1 MKHYV
6 HQNLK
11 LIEKYVEKYCSLSY
25 IYNKIKK
32 ANVKN
37 MAKKTTNKKI
47 SSSKTKKTVDVS
59 NVDAIM
65 EDMKNLALQETED
78 EKVESDVNV
87 DMKDID
93 IVTTQSPTI
102 ETENLVNTEQS
113 MLEDTNNVEEQ
124 NLSFVEEIN
133 NGEVIIEDETKV
145 EEKPK
150 DIENKPKRKS
160 YTEMF
165 GNTWCG
171 YGYTTD

>member
-1 MKHYV
+1 MT
-6 HQNLK
+6 
-11 LIEKYVEKYCSLSY
+11 
-25 IYNKIKK
+25 
-32 ANVKN
+32 
-37 MAKKTTNKKI
+37 KKTTNKKI
-47 SSSKTKKTVDVS
+47 SSSKAKKTVDVS

>member
-1 MKHYV
+1 
-6 HQNLK
+6 
-11 LIEKYVEKYCSLSY
+11 
-25 IYNKIKK
+25 
-32 ANVKN
+32 

-47 SSSKTKKTVDVS
+47 SSSKTKKTVDES

-65 EDMKNLALQETED
+65 EDMKKLALQKTED

-133 NGEVIIEDETKV
+133 NGEVIIEDDTKV

>member
-1 MKHYV
+1 
-6 HQNLK
+6 
-11 LIEKYVEKYCSLSY
+11 
-25 IYNKIKK
+25 
-32 ANVKN
+32 

-65 EDMKNLALQETED
+65 EDMKNLALQKTED
-78 EKVESDVNV
+78 EKVETKVEGKCLDDVVYETDIAKKPEEVESGVNT
-87 DMKDID
+87 DMKDVD
-93 IVTTQSPTI
+93 IVTTQSPPI
-102 ETENLVNTEQS
+102 ETENLVNTDQS
-113 MLEDTNNVEEQ
+113 TSEDTNNVEEQ

-133 NGEVIIEDETKV
+133 KGEVIVEEDETKI

-150 DIENKPKRKS
+150 KIENKPKRKS
-160 YTEMF
+160 YSEMF

>member
-1 MKHYV
+1 
-6 HQNLK
+6 
-11 LIEKYVEKYCSLSY
+11 
-25 IYNKIKK
+25 
-32 ANVKN
+32 

-47 SSSKTKKTVDVS
+47 SSSKAKKNVDVS

-65 EDMKNLALQETED
+65 EDMKNLALQKTED

>member
-1 MKHYV
+1 
-6 HQNLK
+6 
-11 LIEKYVEKYCSLSY
+11 
-25 IYNKIKK
+25 
-32 ANVKN
+32 

-160 YTEMF
+160 YSEMF
-165 GNTWCG
+165 GSTWCG
-171 YGYTTD
+171 YGYTTE

>member
-1 MKHYV
+1 
-6 HQNLK
+6 
-11 LIEKYVEKYCSLSY
+11 
-25 IYNKIKK
+25 
-32 ANVKN
+32 
-37 MAKKTTNKKI
+37 MAKKKTTNKKI

>member
-1 MKHYV
+1 
-6 HQNLK
+6 
-11 LIEKYVEKYCSLSY
+11 
-25 IYNKIKK
+25 
-32 ANVKN
+32 

>member
-1 MKHYV
+1 
-6 HQNLK
+6 
-11 LIEKYVEKYCSLSY
+11 
-25 IYNKIKK
+25 
-32 ANVKN
+32 

-78 EKVESDVNV
+78 EKVETNVESDVNV

>member
-1 MKHYV
+1 
-6 HQNLK
+6 
-11 LIEKYVEKYCSLSY
+11 
-25 IYNKIKK
+25 
-32 ANVKN
+32 
-37 MAKKTTNKKI
+37 MAKKTTNKNI

-78 EKVESDVNV
+78 EKVETNVESDVNV

-160 YTEMF
+160 YSEMF

>member
-1 MKHYV
+1 
-6 HQNLK
+6 
-11 LIEKYVEKYCSLSY
+11 
-25 IYNKIKK
+25 
-32 ANVKN
+32 

-65 EDMKNLALQETED
+65 EDMKNLALQET
-78 EKVESDVNV
+78 VESDVNV

-133 NGEVIIEDETKV
+133 NGEVIIEDDTKV

>member
-1 MKHYV
+1 
-6 HQNLK
+6 
-11 LIEKYVEKYCSLSY
+11 
-25 IYNKIKK
+25 
-32 ANVKN
+32 

-78 EKVESDVNV
+78 EKVETNVESDVNV

-133 NGEVIIEDETKV
+133 NGEVIIEDDTKV

>member
-1 MKHYV
+1 
-6 HQNLK
+6 
-11 LIEKYVEKYCSLSY
+11 
-25 IYNKIKK
+25 
-32 ANVKN
+32 

-65 EDMKNLALQETED
+65 EDMKNLALQET
-78 EKVESDVNV
+78 VESDVNV

>member
-1 MKHYV
+1 
-6 HQNLK
+6 
-11 LIEKYVEKYCSLSY
+11 
-25 IYNKIKK
+25 
-32 ANVKN
+32 

-133 NGEVIIEDETKV
+133 NGEVIVEEDETKI

-150 DIENKPKRKS
+150 KIENKPKRKS
-160 YTEMF
+160 YSEMF

>member
-1 MKHYV
+1 
-6 HQNLK
+6 
-11 LIEKYVEKYCSLSY
+11 
-25 IYNKIKK
+25 
-32 ANVKN
+32 

-65 EDMKNLALQETED
+65 EDMKNLALQKTED

>member
-1 MKHYV
+1 
-6 HQNLK
+6 
-11 LIEKYVEKYCSLSY
+11 
-25 IYNKIKK
+25 
-32 ANVKN
+32 
-37 MAKKTTNKKI
+37 MAKKTTNKNI
-47 SSSKTKKTVDVS
+47 SSSKAKKNVDVS

-113 MLEDTNNVEEQ
+113 TLEDTNNVEEQ